1 MRVDFYGMKEVPLNQ
16 LEYVV
21 IMARYAGK
29 WIFVQHRD
37 RTTWEI
43 PGGRI
48 GAEESFIDAAARELM
63 EESGA
68 VKFALFPIEIYS
80 VARAPEAVSYG
91 VLFFADVHEL
101 GPMPEG
107 YEMVRQ
113 ELYLELPEHLTYP
126 EIQPIL
132 YYRTMDFILERQ
144 L

>member
-1 MRVDFYGMKEVPLNQ
+1 MKVDFYGLKEVPLSRM
-16 LEYVV
+16 EYVV
-21 IMARYAGK
+21 VMARHKGR

-48 GAEESFIDAAARELM
+48 EAEESFVDAAARELM

-80 VARAPEAVSYG
+80 VTRTPGEVSYG

-107 YEMVRQ
+107 YEMARQ
-113 ELYLELPEHLTYP
+113 ELALELPEQLTYP
-126 EIQPIL
+126 EVQPIL
-132 YYRTMDFILERQ
+132 YYRTMDFILERKF
-144 L
+144 